1 MELIKWFP
9 LLQVS
14 HFTTVLDGIRS
25 YHNTVLRNVEI
36 NGQTVTA
43 PPKVALNI
51 YNITKKLK
59 AVFQG
64 YKSSKTDNNPYDAL
78 MHDAIQTFSWELN
91 GVFKNY
97 WWLFWRASH
106 TITNIP
112 WALTEIERGSLN
124 TTKLIS
130 HVLKVKVAVHPETN
144 PALHKFIEQDIRDN
158 IAASHIDLPWTPMYF
173 ECCQSESIDWKNKT
187 VQLIFRN
194 WPKAIMAD
202 WCSVNAK
209 GGRI

>member
-78 MHDAIQTFSWELN
+78 MHDAIQMFSWELN
-91 GVFKNY
+91 GVF
-97 WWLFWRASH
+97 LR
-106 TITNIP
+106 TIDDYSEGP
-112 WALTEIERGSLN
+112 
-124 TTKLIS
+124 
-130 HVLKVKVAVHPETN
+130 
-144 PALHKFIEQDIRDN
+144 
-158 IAASHIDLPWTPMYF
+158 HIQLP
-173 ECCQSESIDWKNKT
+173 
-187 VQLIFRN
+187 IFH
-194 WPKAIMAD
+194 
-202 WCSVNAK
+202 
-209 GGRI
+209 GRLQK